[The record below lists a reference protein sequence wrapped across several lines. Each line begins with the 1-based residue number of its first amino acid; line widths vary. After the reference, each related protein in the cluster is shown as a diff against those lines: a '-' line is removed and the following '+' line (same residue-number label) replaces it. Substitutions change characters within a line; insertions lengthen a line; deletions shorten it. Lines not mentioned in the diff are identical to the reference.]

1 MAFTFELTSDAA
13 PDVVLDAI
21 AHRATYW
28 RESQVPAELRSRGV
42 FGVSGR
48 VKHNTFYLAC
58 DNMGTNRSA
67 HHCVATGVVDRSAV
81 GGSVL
86 RARIG
91 MRQSAR
97 PSLTWVVFP
106 SLLLSAVGASMFWI
120 ALVPFGVGAIFL
132 LLHLRAE
139 EKSFTPTDPLC
150 AHLKARIETAV
161 AEVSLPNAR
170 AAAET
175 P

>member
-58 DNMGTNRSA
+58 DNMGTSRRAWSTEVPLAGPFCEHASA
-67 HHCVATGVVDRSAV
+67 
-81 GGSVL
+81 
-86 RARIG
+86 
-91 MRQSAR
+91 
-97 PSLTWVVFP
+97 
-106 SLLLSAVGASMFWI
+106 
-120 ALVPFGVGAIFL
+120 
-132 LLHLRAE
+132 
-139 EKSFTPTDPLC
+139 
-150 AHLKARIETAV
+150 
-161 AEVSLPNAR
+161 
-170 AAAET
+170 
-175 P
+175 